1 MEMEAELKLLARNRK
16 LEFFVDQKIEAVF
29 DKDKMKQ
36 AILNLFYNAVQHT
49 DEDTGVITVS
59 CRKTEESCL

>member
-1 MEMEAELKLLARNRK
+1 MGDVILEMEAQLKSLARNRK

-36 AILNLFYNAVQHT
+36 VILNLFYNAVRAY
-49 DEDTGVITVS
+49 G
-59 CRKTEESCL
+59 